1 MSQILVKT
9 FNAPHEAHIFKMN
22 LEACGIKCYLRD
34 ENLVGL
40 DPMYN
45 IAIGGVRLYIN
56 EEDREKAIEI
66 MKEDMPHP
74 PKTKNSPW
82 WKKLLGLD

>member
-9 FNAPHEAHIFKMN
+9 FNTPHEAHIFKMN
-22 LEACGIKCYLRD
+22 LESYGIECFLRD

-45 IAIGGVRLYIN
+45 IAIGGVKLYIH
-56 EEDREKAIEI
+56 EEDRDKAIEI
-66 MKEDMPHP
+66 LKELEPESRV
-74 PKTKNSPW
+74 TKDRPW
-82 WKKLLGLD
+82 WKKLLGL